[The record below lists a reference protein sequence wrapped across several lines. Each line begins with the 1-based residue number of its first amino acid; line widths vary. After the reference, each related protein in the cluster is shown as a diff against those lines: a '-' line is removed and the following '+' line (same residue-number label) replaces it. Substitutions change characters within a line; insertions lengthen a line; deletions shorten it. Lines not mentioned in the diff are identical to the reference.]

1 MKAYVTQ
8 LASRYLPRALDS
20 YPVYTTPST
29 MALFSADET
38 ALRREH
44 TPSPQLLKSYAS
56 KVGAM
61 IYAAP
66 AARFESAYSI
76 GMCARCL
83 AFPTPEMDEFADRI
97 ICYMR
102 WRSIPRTA

>member
-1 MKAYVTQ
+1 
-8 LASRYLPRALDS
+8 
-20 YPVYTTPST
+20 VYTTPST
-29 MALFSADET
+29 KALFSAYET

-83 AFPTPEMDEFADRI
+83 TFSTPEMDEFADRI
-97 ICYMR
+97 ICYMAQHPRGRHGVR
-102 WRSIPRTA
+102 WISAWERRV